1 MIELLFYAVVC
12 AVFAGVWW
20 GLTRLNANAFVVPFL
35 SALAAVLVLLSRSLL
50 GVPL

>member
-1 MIELLFYAVVC
+1 MLALLFYGIVC
-12 AVFAGVWW
+12 AVFGFAWW
-20 GLTRLNANAFVVPFL
+20 GLTKLGANAFVVPFL